1 MVTSVNERIAED
13 GETGESR
20 SRVYSLF
27 RQRKRLWDPVSGGCK
42 RVELTPPSSIG
53 LLNPPPET
61 PRSKDSST
69 RSGL

>member
-1 MVTSVNERIAED
+1 MAKQAKVARGYTAYFVSVFGI
-13 GETGESR
+13 
-20 SRVYSLF
+20 L
-27 RQRKRLWDPVSGGCK
+27 VSGGCK

-61 PRSKDSST
+61 PRGKDSST

>member
-13 GETGESR
+13 GETESR

-27 RQRKRLWDPVSGGCK
+27 RQRKRLRDSVSGGRK

-53 LLNPPPET
+53 LLNPPLET
-61 PRSKDSST
+61 PHGKDSST